1 MSVLLQRRRS
11 SSKLSLT
18 PLIDVVFILLI
29 FFMIESDFLR
39 PYVMDLTHQ
48 SGGAA
53 NPDSSHTPILI
64 ELHSDS
70 TYWVNKTKHPVE
82 NIQTVL
88 VEFEASVKSPVVI
101 ACDRGI
107 LLQQA
112 VDILDIVQ
120 SLGFSNVS
128 LQEGKTF
135 E

>member
-1 MSVLLQRRRS
+1 MLLQRRRS

-29 FFMIESDFLR
+29 FFMIESNFLR

-53 NPDSSHTPILI
+53 NPDSNHTPILI
-64 ELHSDS
+64 ELHSDN
-70 TYWVNKTKHPVE
+70 TYWVNKTRHPFE
-82 NIQTVL
+82 DIQAVL
-88 VEFEASVKSPVVI
+88 VDYEASVKSPVVI
-101 ACDRGI
+101 ASDRGV

-112 VDILDIVQ
+112 VDVLDIVQ

>member
-1 MSVLLQRRRS
+1 MLLRKRRNSAR
-11 SSKLSLT
+11 LSLT

-53 NPDSSHTPILI
+53 NPDSTHTPILI
-64 ELHSDS
+64 ELHSDN
-70 TYWVNKTKHPVE
+70 TYWVNKTRHPFE
-82 NIQTVL
+82 NIEAVL
-88 VEFEASVKSPVVI
+88 IDFEASVKSPVVI
-101 ACDRGI
+101 ASDTGVV
-107 LLQQA
+107 LQQA
-112 VDILDIVQ
+112 VDVLDIVQ

-128 LQEGKTF
+128 LQKAKTF